1 MILHIIHDDKF
12 PEKGIENFERILP
25 NKNKSLIVTK
35 LNDFIYL
42 KNKPDFIINSKRW
55 YMDKSFL
62 KNIRSAEALVIHGM
76 TNVGLVATMLA
87 RRNTRI
93 IWIGWGY
100 DYYNRIEKKCYTL
113 VGSMTEQLRSIK
125 KVVPKLTLF
134 RRLKEYCNSLLYM
147 YAIQRINYFSP
158 VIPEDF
164 DLFKQYFPKN
174 KMVYM
179 PWNYGI
185 TGSKSHV
192 IPNTDLSLGPNILVG
207 NSASYTNNHLEAFEI
222 LQHID
227 LGDRKIIVPLSY
239 GDPNYRD
246 YIVEVGKKL
255 FGDAFIPLL
264 DFMPIA
270 DYHEI
275 LQSCSIAIMN
285 HYRQQAVG
293 NISALIQS
301 GVKVYLSERNPF
313 LKTCK
318 RIGVKVFLIEDLEKD
333 YSSFYQPLT
342 KLEKESNYLHYE
354 KEFNQDNIQHQTQI
368 IVDELLGSDS

>member
-1 MILHIIHDDKF
+1 MITHIITDQMF
-12 PEKGIENFERILP
+12 PETGIRNFKSVSLKQ
-25 NKNKSLIVTK
+25 NQSLIVSDTT
-35 LNDFIYL
+35 NFTYL
-42 KNKPDFIINSKRW
+42 KNKPDIVINKKKWFLNSVFIST
-55 YMDKSFL
+55 
-62 KNIRSAEALVIHGM
+62 IRTSDALVFHVLSLYSII
-76 TNVGLVATMLA
+76 ACIYA
-87 RRNTRI
+87 RRKTKLL
-93 IWIGWGY
+93 WIGWGY
-100 DYYNRIEKKCYTL
+100 DYYNKFVEKGYTL
-113 VGSMTEQLRSIK
+113 FGPLTAQLKSENEISE
-125 KVVPKLTLF
+125 KV
-134 RRLKEYCNSLLYM
+134 S
-147 YAIQRINYFSP
+147 AIQKLKRLVRNCLFKYSLKRIDIFSP
-158 VIPEDF
+158 VIMEDYK
-164 DLFKQYFPKN
+164 LFLEYFPRS
-174 KMVYM
+174 KMKYL
-179 PWNYGI
+179 PWNYGA
-185 TGSKSHV
+185 
-192 IPNTDLSLGPNILVG
+192 SLFKMLPAEGFPQIGPNILLG
-207 NSASYTNNHLEAFEI
+207 NSASFTNNHLEAFEI